1 MLKNI
6 RLGKKFL
13 LGTNTL
19 AYYLLALEV
28 TPIERSTIG
37 FFITHKHYTRVEAF
51 VRDKHASVFQTDWSK
66 CILVF
71 GNKTKRKALL
81 VQAFQLQMLN

>member
-6 RLGKKFL
+6 RLEKKFL

-28 TPIERSTIG
+28 TPKESSKTG
-37 FFITHKHYTRVEAF
+37 FFITHKHYTRVEALETNMQ
-51 VRDKHASVFQTDWSK
+51 AYSK
-66 CILVF
+66 QIGQNVY
-71 GNKTKRKALL
+71 
-81 VQAFQLQMLN
+81 